1 MLTKLKNK
9 VKKKQ
14 AKINQAQQSEIKQ
27 KSAQEW
33 LPVRDIQNS
42 LLYRKDK
49 HLVAVLKI
57 EPVNISLLSD
67 NETKR
72 IIAAM
77 HEVINGL
84 QEPAQWL
91 SIGRSVDLDGY
102 IAGLERKAQEN
113 QDFGRKKL
121 LKGYIRQAAE
131 MASGGDTLERRFYIL
146 LSQKQ
151 GKHAEDELL
160 NRARELAGNISGTGL
175 STELCVGKQIIDL
188 LFTFHQPGQA
198 AFERAPD
205 FAGPYMPPIT
215 KGANQSG

>member
-14 AKINQAQQSEIKQ
+14 AKTNQAQQAEIKQ

-57 EPVNISLLSD
+57 EPVNISLLSE
-67 NETKR
+67 NEKKR
-72 IIAAM
+72 IITAF

-84 QEPAQWL
+84 REPIQIL

-102 IAGLERKAQEN
+102 IAGLEQKQESVE
-113 QDFGRKKL
+113 FGRKKL

-131 MASGGDTLERRFYIL
+131 MASGGDTRERRFYIL

-175 STELCVGKQIIDL
+175 STGLCIGKQIIDL
-188 LFTFHQPGQA
+188 LFTFHQPGQT

-215 KGANQSG
+215 KGVD